1 MDKLRKWLEKQ
12 GIAFEVNGDVTFVKA
27 QYSERVIKYVSRF
40 QPQFKAE
47 FRASYTWL
55 AILKGEGQQ

>member
-12 GIAFEVNGDVTFVKA
+12 GIAFEINGDVTFVKA
-27 QYSERVIKYVSRF
+27 QHSEQVIKYVSRF
-40 QPQFKAE
+40 QPQLKME

-55 AILKGEGQQ
+55 AILKGAEQQ